1 MKKRTLFLNVMA
13 LLVSAALCG
22 CGGSKSTEASEPV
35 KNSSEAPASL
45 AAEADTTAAAET
57 AEPGGG
63 GSAVVGVTH
72 DLVSLDPHQSTDA
85 RTRSVV

>member
-1 MKKRTLFLNVMA
+1 MKKRTLFLSVMT

-35 KNSSEAPASL
+35 KNSSEGTPAGS
-45 AAEADTTAAAET
+45 AAVTDTAAAAET
-57 AEPGGG
+57 AEPGDG

-72 DLVSLDPHQSTDA
+72 DLASL
-85 RTRSVV
+85 V